1 VGTEIQLTI
10 GHVSLDY
17 AKNSMGNDYGF
28 LFQNGDLT
36 RRRSDAISYEYY
48 KEHPEEAE
56 ELDAHEAAF
65 VKPLKYVLPRLQLLG
80 YNLERAR
87 QEYEAL
93 LASTIDMNDDGETD
107 DSSPLLTF
115 EEFCSLACRYPLS
128 SLSSEYI
135 EHEKPDRDTVAQD
148 PLPISIAGRLAQGPH
163 SSAAARPWWRASRA
177 PKANN
182 SG

>member
-1 VGTEIQLTI
+1 
-10 GHVSLDY
+10 
-17 AKNSMGNDYGF
+17 MGNDYGF

-163 SSAAARPWWRASRA
+163 SSAAARP
-177 PKANN
+177 
-182 SG
+182 